1 MNINNEL
8 TFDENMK
15 KIYNAPTARM
25 IALRASHMLAL
36 SVSEKEAQ
44 EGVEVESNRSTSSM
58 IWGEDE

>member
-25 IALRASHMLAL
+25 IALRASNMLAL
-36 SVSEKEAQ
+36 SLKDKEADPY
-44 EGVEVESNRSTSSM
+44 GDVESNRNTSSM